1 MRRGPFTFL
10 SFEGQRREARSRRGV
25 ERFSGRDQG
34 CGVVR
39 GKIRKGALAQEVLY
53 IWRTGNVQVAIG
65 IKYEYW
71 SRASSLKERDVDA
84 RV

>member
-1 MRRGPFTFL
+1 M
-10 SFEGQRREARSRRGV
+10 
-25 ERFSGRDQG
+25 
-34 CGVVR
+34 R